1 MFVDTH
7 THSTFSTDSVMSV
20 SDAVTAALHAGLSG
34 IAFSDHFDF
43 EYTDAP
49 DEFHFDF
56 HDYFKTMSEW
66 RQKLS
71 GKLDIYYAVEVG
83 YQPISRIANEI
94 KKQLDGFE
102 FDLIIGS
109 THLINRKDPYNGSF
123 YTGQLKY
130 DAYREY
136 IEEVLKNLRIYDNF
150 DALGHIDYHTRYANY
165 PDNRFYYREFPDE
178 LDAIFRF
185 IIEKG
190 IAFEINTKTYVKTP
204 IDTRLLTRY
213 KELGGELITLG
224 SDAHNAQSV
233 GLAFRQFA
241 DLIKDCGFDYIT
253 HFKNRKPVLTK
264 I

>member
-7 THSTFSTDSVMSV
+7 THSTFSTDSVMSIA
-20 SDAVTAALHAGLSG
+20 DAVTAALSAGLSG
-34 IAFSDHFDF
+34 IAFTDHFDF
-43 EYTDAP
+43 EYTGAP
-49 DEFHFDF
+49 DEFYFDF
-56 HDYFKTMSEW
+56 HDYFKTVSEW

-83 YQPISRIANEI
+83 YQPITRIADEI

-102 FDLIIGS
+102 FDFIIGS
-109 THLINRKDPYNGSF
+109 THLIKGKDPYNGS
-123 YTGQLKY
+123 YYAGQSKY

-136 IEEVLKNLRIYDNF
+136 IEEVLKNLMIYDDF

-165 PDNRFYYREFPDE
+165 PDNRFYYREYPDE

-190 IAFEINTKTYVKTP
+190 IALEVNTSTYVKTP
-204 IDTRLLTRY
+204 IDPRILTRY

-224 SDAHNAQSV
+224 SDAHKAEFV
-233 GLAFRQFA
+233 GCEFKHFA
-241 DLIKDCGFDYIT
+241 ALIKDCGFDYIA